1 MRKLKAYLRPSL
13 TTFCPIFFQSACRK
27 NGEEYEPT
35 TVFSFEHLS
44 QRYLIEKKYPH
55 LTYSSTISSKNPE
68 KSCSEAKSRYDEHS
82 KGTRL
87 TASSS
92 RRALFEALFEAG
104 EFRDSNPVVFQRS
117 LLRFPSK
124 RQHQSSGP
132 LLIPPLQ
139 LLQVQSQDPSVHNIP
154 WYCELSR
161 MKGSVELLSRA
172 MRTIDMIDY

>member
-1 MRKLKAYLRPSL
+1 MAEMLLENPNWNKDMIDWLTWKLMVRKMRKLKAYLRPSL
-13 TTFCPIFFQSACRK
+13 TAFCLNFFYSACRK

-124 RQHQSSGP
+124 RQH
-132 LLIPPLQ
+132 
-139 LLQVQSQDPSVHNIP
+139 
-154 WYCELSR
+154 
-161 MKGSVELLSRA
+161 
-172 MRTIDMIDY
+172 